1 MRPADA
7 QAVAELESALQRTRM
22 TREHLLAR
30 GIADPRVLAAFRAV
44 PREAFVPS
52 EFRDRAYDDTPL
64 PIGYGQTISQPYI
77 VALMTE
83 ALALRPDDRVLD
95 VGTGSGYAAAIFS
108 RLAKEIYGVERI
120 PELARSAADTLAG
133 IGYRNV
139 HVLCA
144 DGSVG
149 LLQHAPYDA
158 IAVAASAPGIPP
170 SLPDQLAPGGRLVI
184 PIGPDHQQTLVRVT
198 RLGHDTFRKEAIGE
212 VRFVPLF
219 GDEAWH

>member
-22 TREHLLAR
+22 IREHLLAR

-44 PREAFVPS
+44 PREVFVPPA
-52 EFRDRAYDDTPL
+52 FRDQAYEDTPL

-83 ALALRPDDRVLD
+83 ALALRSEDRVLD

-108 RLAKEIYGVERI
+108 RLAKEVYGVERI
-120 PELARSAADTLAG
+120 PELARNAIETLLR
-133 IGYRNV
+133 IGYKNV

-149 LLQHAPYDA
+149 LLEHAPYDA
-158 IAVAASAPGIPP
+158 IAVAASAPSIPP
-170 SLPDQLAPGGRLVI
+170 SLADQLAPGGRLVI
-184 PIGPDHQQTLVRVT
+184 PIGPDHTQTLVRVT
-198 RLGHDTFRKEAIGE
+198 RVGHDTFRKEAMGE
-212 VRFVPLF
+212 VRFVPLL